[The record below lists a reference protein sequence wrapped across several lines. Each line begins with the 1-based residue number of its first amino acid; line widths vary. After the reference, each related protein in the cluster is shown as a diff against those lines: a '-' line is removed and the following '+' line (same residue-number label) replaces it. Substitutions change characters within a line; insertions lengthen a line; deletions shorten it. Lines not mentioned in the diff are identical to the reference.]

1 MNFQK
6 IVKIVAGLLGVLG
19 VVFLFRV
26 IGAGDEE
33 IKMAASMGDYG
44 TVSPLISIAQL
55 ILVISV
61 AATVNFSLVTL
72 FGDTQKLKKALISV
86 AFLVVVV
93 GLAYALST
101 GVETPLKDGEVL
113 SASGARWVET
123 GIRVF
128 YYLGAIAII
137 AMVYSGVKRLINNR

>member
-1 MNFQK
+1 MNLQK
-6 IVKIVAGLLGVLG
+6 IVKISAALLGVLG
-19 VVFLFRV
+19 VVFLLRI

-55 ILVISV
+55 ILYISL
-61 AATVNFSLVTL
+61 AATVIFSLLNL
-72 FGDTQKLKKALISV
+72 FSDKEKLKKALISV
-86 AFLVVVV
+86 GFLIVVV
-93 GLAYALST
+93 GLAFALSS
-101 GVETPLKDGEVL
+101 GEETPLKDGEVL

-128 YYLGAIAII
+128 YYLAFIAIA
-137 AMVYSGVKRLINNR
+137 AMGYSGVKRILNR

>member
-6 IVKIVAGLLGVLG
+6 IVKIVAGLLGILG
-19 VVFLFRV
+19 VVFLLRI

-33 IKMAASMGDYG
+33 IKMAAAMGDFG
-44 TVSPLISIAQL
+44 TVSPLISIAQI
-55 ILVISV
+55 ILVISI
-61 AATVNFSLVTL
+61 AATVIFSLLNL
-72 FGDTQKLKKALISV
+72 FGDSQKLKKALISV
-86 AFLVVVV
+86 GFLAVVV
-93 GLAYALST
+93 GLAFALST

-128 YYLGAIAII
+128 YYLSVIAIG
-137 AMVYSGVKRLINNR
+137 AMGYSGVKSLTNR

>member
-61 AATVNFSLVTL
+61 AATVIFSLVTL

-101 GVETPLKDGEVL
+101 GVETSLKDGEVL

-137 AMVYSGVKRLINNR
+137 AMAYSGVKRLINR

>member
-6 IVKIVAGLLGVLG
+6 IVKIIAGLLGILG
-19 VVFLFRV
+19 VIFLFRI

-33 IKMAASMGDYG
+33 IKMAAAMGDYG

-55 ILVISV
+55 ILYVSV
-61 AATVNFSLVTL
+61 AATIIFSLLNL
-72 FGDTQKLKKALISV
+72 FGDGQKLKKALISV
-86 AFLVVVV
+86 GFLVVVV
-93 GLAYALST
+93 GLAYALSS

-128 YYLGAIAII
+128 YYLAAIAIGVM
-137 AMVYSGVKRLINNR
+137 AYSGVKRLINR

>member
-19 VVFLFRV
+19 VVFLFR
-26 IGAGDEE
+26 IIAAGDEE
-33 IKMAASMGDYG
+33 IKMAASMGDFG

-55 ILVISV
+55 ILVVSV
-61 AATVNFSLVTL
+61 AATVIFSLITL
-72 FGDTQKLKKALISV
+72 FGDTVKLKKALISV
-86 AFLVVVV
+86 GFLVVVV

-128 YYLGAIAII
+128 YSLAAIAIG
-137 AMVYSGVKRLINNR
+137 AMAFSGVKSIINK

>member
-6 IVKIVAGLLGVLG
+6 IVKIISGLLGVLG
-19 VVFLFRV
+19 IVFLFRI

-33 IKMAASMGDYG
+33 IKMAASIGDFG
-44 TVSPLISIAQL
+44 KVSPLISIAQL
-55 ILVISV
+55 ILIISI
-61 AATVNFSLVTL
+61 AATLIFSLLNL

-86 AFLVVVV
+86 GFLVVVV
-93 GLAYALST
+93 GVAFALSS

-128 YYLGAIAII
+128 YSLALIAIG
-137 AMVYSGVKRLINNR
+137 AMAFSGVKRLINR

>member
-1 MNFQK
+1 MNFQR
-6 IVKIVAGLLGVLG
+6 IVKIGAGLLGVLG
-19 VVFLFRV
+19 IVFLFRI

-44 TVSPLISIAQL
+44 TVSPLISIAQI
-55 ILVISV
+55 ILFVSI
-61 AATVNFSLVTL
+61 AATLIFSLLNL

-86 AFLVVVV
+86 GFLVVVV
-93 GLAYALST
+93 GLAFALSS
-101 GVETPLKDGEVL
+101 GEETPLKDGEVL

-128 YYLGAIAII
+128 YYLATIAIV
-137 AMVYSGVKRLINNR
+137 AMAYSGVKRLINR

>member
-6 IVKIVAGLLGVLG
+6 IVKIVAGLLGILG
-19 VVFLFRV
+19 VVFLLRI

-33 IKMAASMGDYG
+33 IKMAAAMGAFG
-44 TVSPLISIAQL
+44 TVSPLISIAQI
-55 ILVISV
+55 ILVISI
-61 AATVNFSLVTL
+61 AATVIFSLLNL
-72 FGDTQKLKKALISV
+72 FGDSQKLKKALISV
-86 AFLVVVV
+86 GFLAVVV
-93 GLAYALST
+93 GLAFALST

-128 YYLGAIAII
+128 YYLAVIAIG
-137 AMVYSGVKRLINNR
+137 AMGYSGIKGLTNR

>member
-6 IVKIVAGLLGVLG
+6 IVKIAAALLGVLG
-19 VVFLFRV
+19 VVFLFRI

-33 IKMAASMGDYG
+33 IKMEAAMGDFG
-44 TVSPLISIAQL
+44 TVSPLISIAQI
-55 ILVISV
+55 ILMISI
-61 AATVNFSLVTL
+61 AATVIFSLLNL
-72 FGDTQKLKKALISV
+72 FADSQKLKKALISV
-86 AFLVVVV
+86 GFLAVVV
-93 GLAYALST
+93 GLAFALSS

-128 YYLGAIAII
+128 YYLAIFAIGA
-137 AMVYSGVKRLINNR
+137 MGYSGIKSLINR

>member
-6 IVKIVAGLLGVLG
+6 IVKIVAGLLGILG
-19 VVFLFRV
+19 IVFLLRI

-33 IKMAASMGDYG
+33 IKMAAAMGDFD
-44 TVSPLISIAQL
+44 TVSPLISIAQI
-55 ILVISV
+55 ILVISI
-61 AATVNFSLVTL
+61 AATIIFSLLNL
-72 FGDTQKLKKALISV
+72 FGDSQKLKKALISV
-86 AFLVVVV
+86 GFLAVVV
-93 GLAYALST
+93 GLAFALST

-128 YYLGAIAII
+128 YYLSAIAIG
-137 AMVYSGVKRLINNR
+137 AMGFSGIKSLTNR

>member
-1 MNFQK
+1 MNLQK
-6 IVKIVAGLLGVLG
+6 IVKIAAGILGLLGIL
-19 VVFLFRV
+19 FLFRI
-26 IGAGDEE
+26 IGTGDEE

-55 ILVISV
+55 ILYISI
-61 AATVNFSLVTL
+61 AATVIFSLMNL
-72 FGDTQKLKKALISV
+72 FGDTEKLKKAMIAV
-86 AFLVVVV
+86 GFLVVVV
-93 GLAYALST
+93 GVAFVLSS

-128 YYLGAIAII
+128 YFLVVIALA
-137 AMVYSGVKRLINNR
+137 AMGFSGVKRILNR

>member
-19 VVFLFRV
+19 VVFLIR
-26 IGAGDEE
+26 IIAAGDED

-55 ILVISV
+55 ILVVSV
-61 AATVNFSLVTL
+61 AATVIFSLVTL
-72 FGDTQKLKKALISV
+72 FGDTEKLKKALISV
-86 AFLVVVV
+86 GFLVVVV

-128 YYLGAIAII
+128 YSLAAIAIG
-137 AMVYSGVKRLINNR
+137 AMAFSGVKSIINR

>member
-61 AATVNFSLVTL
+61 SATVIFSLVTL

-137 AMVYSGVKRLINNR
+137 AMAYSGVKRLINR

>member
-19 VVFLFRV
+19 VVFLFR
-26 IGAGDEE
+26 IIAAGDEE

-55 ILVISV
+55 ILVVSV
-61 AATVNFSLVTL
+61 AATVIFSLITL
-72 FGDTQKLKKALISV
+72 FGDTVKLKKALISV
-86 AFLVVVV
+86 GFLVVVV

-128 YYLGAIAII
+128 YSLAAIAIG
-137 AMVYSGVKRLINNR
+137 AMAFSGVKSIINK

>member
-19 VVFLFRV
+19 VVFLFRIIV
-26 IGAGDEE
+26 AGDEE

-44 TVSPLISIAQL
+44 TVLPLISIAQL
-55 ILVISV
+55 ILVVSV
-61 AATVNFSLVTL
+61 AATVIFSLITL
-72 FGDTQKLKKALISV
+72 FGDTVKLKKALISV
-86 AFLVVVV
+86 GFLVVVV

-128 YYLGAIAII
+128 YSLAAIAIG
-137 AMVYSGVKRLINNR
+137 AMAFSGVKSIINK